1 MFRHSLITIATMLA
15 LAVSCKPERPQL
27 TVSCGAD
34 NDLVNLLKAEKVPL
48 KLCHGVQDALES
60 APQGSGVMLL
70 ADVDT
75 LSGNVLSS
83 ENLELVKEKQLR
95 VFVEC
100 PIVYG
105 SHTRIGSHTLNL
117 ERIVVLDS
125 LRAELPSLSLLSF
138 NKAVLRDISI
148 EPDSTLLVAA
158 KVAGFNDAVYGLEN
172 TPTEPVLFF
181 SKDGVLV
188 STTCLSQC
196 ARERLT
202 PEKRM
207 KALLEHICEYL
218 CGRTVELKSFRM
230 LVHPSFAEGERLS
243 RKDRKEAVRRG
254 VEWYSKGKF
263 LVDASWKDEYVGR
276 YMGDGTMPIGPQV
289 RSDAAVGDGSLGVLE
304 GHMSAIY
311 HDGSQMYRY
320 WMRADVQGE
329 SAYAFASAASLL
341 GEPAYAEVASNL
353 LDYTFREYRDGV
365 RSNPFSPSYGLV
377 GWAYTHKG
385 TYYGD
390 DNARLLL
397 GALGA
402 SALLGSDRWDTQIIE
417 CIVANFRTSGVN
429 GFRSG
434 MLLDD
439 DIQANGWQHYYDA
452 TTINLHPHFESW
464 LWACYLWLYQQCGYE
479 EILTRVE
486 RGVQLMMEGYPD
498 EWSWTNGI
506 QQERARMIL
515 PLAWLY
521 RVSPTEQHRQWLS
534 FMADELL
541 RNQVECGAIREEL
554 GNPAKGGFGR
564 TPSNA
569 LYGVTEAPLIF
580 DNGDPVCDMLYTTNF
595 AFVGL
600 YEAAAATGDPKYWD
614 AVRRMGDFLVRI
626 QVSSKEFE
634 NVDGAWF
641 RAFDYEDWDYWASN
655 ADAGWGAWSTLTGW
669 IQSWI
674 VGTLARQQQEQS
686 LWELINSKQLQA
698 SLPSHIISGML
709 ER

>member
-1 MFRHSLITIATMLA
+1 
-15 LAVSCKPERPQL
+15 
-27 TVSCGAD
+27 
-34 NDLVNLLKAEKVPL
+34 
-48 KLCHGVQDALES
+48 
-60 APQGSGVMLL
+60 
-70 ADVDT
+70 
-75 LSGNVLSS
+75 
-83 ENLELVKEKQLR
+83 
-95 VFVEC
+95 
-100 PIVYG
+100 
-105 SHTRIGSHTLNL
+105 
-117 ERIVVLDS
+117 
-125 LRAELPSLSLLSF
+125 
-138 NKAVLRDISI
+138 
-148 EPDSTLLVAA
+148 
-158 KVAGFNDAVYGLEN
+158 
-172 TPTEPVLFF
+172 
-181 SKDGVLV
+181 
-188 STTCLSQC
+188 
-196 ARERLT
+196 
-202 PEKRM
+202 
-207 KALLEHICEYL
+207 
-218 CGRTVELKSFRM
+218 
-230 LVHPSFAEGERLS
+230 
-243 RKDRKEAVRRG
+243 
-254 VEWYSKGKF
+254 
-263 LVDASWKDEYVGR
+263 
-276 YMGDGTMPIGPQV
+276 
-289 RSDAAVGDGSLGVLE
+289 
-304 GHMSAIY
+304 
-311 HDGSQMYRY
+311 
-320 WMRADVQGE
+320 
-329 SAYAFASAASLL
+329 
-341 GEPAYAEVASNL
+341 
-353 LDYTFREYRDGV
+353 
-365 RSNPFSPSYGLV
+365 
-377 GWAYTHKG
+377 
-385 TYYGD
+385 
-390 DNARLLL
+390 
-397 GALGA
+397 
-402 SALLGSDRWDTQIIE
+402 
-417 CIVANFRTSGVN
+417 
-429 GFRSG
+429 

-479 EILTRVE
+479 ELLTRVE